1 MSNLIFKSKKN
12 ITAAK
17 TVISVKNVSKNYGNI
32 EAVKNISFS
41 VKQSR
46 TLGLLG
52 SNGAGKTTIIMML
65 MGILKSS
72 RGDINILNKDIY
84 KFRNNISKVINFAS
98 PFVELPHKLTVLQN
112 LTVFGHLYGVKNLS
126 IKIEKLSVDLDIK
139 DLLKRKVGKLSAGQK
154 TRVSIAKSLINDP
167 KILFL
172 DEPTAS
178 LDPDHADWIRSYL
191 EQYQNK
197 TKATFILASH
207 NMPEVQRMCDD
218 VIMMGKGKII
228 DYGTP
233 RDLVKRYSRKDL
245 EGVFL
250 QLARND
256 RA

>member
-1 MSNLIFKSKKN
+1 MNNLILKSKET
-12 ITAAK
+12 I
-17 TVISVKNVSKNYGNI
+17 IDVKNVSKNYGNI

-41 VKQSR
+41 VKQSH

-72 RGDINILNKDIY
+72 AGKINILNKDIY
-84 KFRNNISKVINFAS
+84 QYRNSISKKINFAS
-98 PFVELPHKLTVLQN
+98 PFVELPHKLTVIQN

-126 IKIEKLSVDLDIK
+126 QKIERLSIDLDIK

-191 EQYQNK
+191 EEYQNQ
-197 TKATFILASH
+197 TCSTFILASH
-207 NMPEVQRMCDD
+207 NMPEVERMCDD

-228 DYGTP
+228 DQGAP
-233 RDLVKRYSRKDL
+233 MELIKRYSRNDL

-256 RA
+256 RD

>member
-1 MSNLIFKSKKN
+1 MNNLIFKSKNNLIVKE
-12 ITAAK
+12 

-41 VKQSR
+41 VKQSS

-72 RGDINILNKDIY
+72 YGTINILNKDIY
-84 KFRNNISKVINFAS
+84 KFRNSISRKINFAS

-112 LTVFGHLYGVKNLS
+112 LTVFGHLYGVENLS
-126 IKIEKLSVDLDIK
+126 LKIEKLSIDLDIK
-139 DLLKRKVGKLSAGQK
+139 DLLERRVGKLSAGQK

-178 LDPDHADWIRSYL
+178 LDPDHADWIRTYL
-191 EQYQNK
+191 EKYQKK
-197 TKATFILASH
+197 TSSTFILASH
-207 NMPEVQRMCDD
+207 NMPEVERMCDD

-228 DYGTP
+228 DQGTP
-233 RDLVKRYSRKDL
+233 KDLIKRYSRNDL

-256 RA
+256 RS